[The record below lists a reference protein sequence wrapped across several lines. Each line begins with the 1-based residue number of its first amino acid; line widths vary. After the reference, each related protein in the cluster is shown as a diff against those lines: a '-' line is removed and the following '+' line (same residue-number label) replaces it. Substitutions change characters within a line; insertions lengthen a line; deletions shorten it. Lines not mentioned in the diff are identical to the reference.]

1 MNIEKLVK
9 CFEKEIEFFEL
20 IVSTAKAYVKNNK
33 DTETIDLIIDTG
45 ELVHTGTFTYSQAIK
60 SELDEET
67 FAFVIF
73 QSFVEKT
80 MNLMISQILES
91 ED

>member
-20 IVSTAKAYVKNNK
+20 IVTTAKAKVKNNK
-33 DTETIDLIIDTG
+33 ETETIELMIDTG
-45 ELVHTGTFTYSQAIK
+45 ELVHRGTFTYNQAIK
-60 SELDEET
+60 SDLDEET

-80 MNLMISQILES
+80 MNLMISQMFES